1 MENVITDIQAQ
12 KRNRNRVNIF
22 LDGQYA
28 FSLDRMAAAWL
39 TVGRQLSVE
48 DISRLQEKDEFQ
60 VALNRALHFLSYRAR
75 SNQEMQTYLQKKGY
89 DTGLID
95 RVIAKLTEERLID
108 DLDFA
113 QNWVDN
119 RERFRPRSQSL
130 MRLELRQKGVAESEI
145 EQALQISD
153 LDDFALAMKAG
164 KKLSRRYQL
173 LDKPE
178 YDRKLAASLQRR
190 GFSYSVVRECLPLL
204 WKEKSEP

>member
-1 MENVITDIQAQ
+1 MENVITNIQAQ

-22 LDGQYA
+22 LDDQYA

-60 VALNRALHFLSYRAR
+60 TALNRALHFLSYRAR
-75 SNQEMQTYLQKKGY
+75 SRQEMQTYLQNKGY
-89 DTGLID
+89 ETGLID

-130 MRLELRQKGVAESEI
+130 MRLELHQKGVAESEI

>member
-178 YDRKLAASLQRR
+178 YDRKLAAALQRR

>member
-60 VALNRALHFLSYRAR
+60 TALNRALHFLSYRAR
-75 SNQEMQTYLQKKGY
+75 SRQEMQTYLQNKGY
-89 DTGLID
+89 ETGLID

>member
-89 DTGLID
+89 DSGLID

-178 YDRKLAASLQRR
+178 YDRKLAAALQRR
-190 GFSYSVVRECLPLL
+190 GFTYSVVRECLPLL

>member
-48 DISRLQEKDEFQ
+48 DISRLEEKDEFQ

>member
-75 SNQEMQTYLQKKGY
+75 SNQEMQTYLQNKGY
-89 DTGLID
+89 ETGLID

-178 YDRKLAASLQRR
+178 YDRKLAAALQRR

>member
-12 KRNRNRVNIF
+12 KRNRNRLNIF

-39 TVGRQLSVE
+39 TVGRQLNVE
-48 DISRLQEKDEFQ
+48 EVSRLQEKDEFQ
-60 VALNRALHFLSYRAR
+60 TALNRALHYLSYRAR
-75 SNQEMQTYLQKKGY
+75 SNQEMQTYLRQKGF

-95 RVIAKLTEERLID
+95 RVIARLIEERLID

-113 QNWVDN
+113 QAWLDN

-145 EQALQISD
+145 EQAMQTAA

-178 YDRKLAASLQRR
+178 YDRKLAAALQRR
-190 GFSYSVVRECLPLL
+190 GFSYAVVRECLPLL

>member
-60 VALNRALHFLSYRAR
+60 TALNRALHFLSYRAR
-75 SNQEMQTYLQKKGY
+75 SRQEMQTYLQNKGY
-89 DTGLID
+89 ETGLID

-178 YDRKLAASLQRR
+178 YDRKLAAALQRR

>member
-12 KRNRNRVNIF
+12 KRNRNRLNIF

-39 TVGRQLSVE
+39 TVGRQLNVE
-48 DISRLQEKDEFQ
+48 EVSRLQEKDEFQ
-60 VALNRALHFLSYRAR
+60 TALNRALHYLSYRAR
-75 SNQEMQTYLQKKGY
+75 SNQEMQTYLRQKGF

-95 RVIAKLTEERLID
+95 RVIARLIEERLID

-113 QNWVDN
+113 QAWLDN

-145 EQALQISD
+145 EQAMQTTA

-178 YDRKLAASLQRR
+178 YDRKLAAALQRR
-190 GFSYSVVRECLPLL
+190 GFSYAVVRECLPLL

>member
-39 TVGRQLSVE
+39 TVGRRLNVE
-48 DISRLQEKDEFQ
+48 EVSRLQEKDEFQ
-60 VALNRALHFLSYRAR
+60 TALNRALHYLSYRAR
-75 SNQEMQTYLQKKGY
+75 SNQEMQTYLRQKGF

-95 RVIAKLTEERLID
+95 RVIARLIEERLID

-113 QNWVDN
+113 QAWLDN

-130 MRLELRQKGVAESEI
+130 MRLELRQKGVAEPEI
-145 EQALQISD
+145 EQAMQTAA

-178 YDRKLAASLQRR
+178 YDRKLAAALQRR
-190 GFSYSVVRECLPLL
+190 GFSYAVVRECLPLL

>member
-130 MRLELRQKGVAESEI
+130 MRLELHQKGVAESEI

-178 YDRKLAASLQRR
+178 YDRKLAAALQRR

>member
-39 TVGRQLSVE
+39 TVGRQLNVE
-48 DISRLQEKDEFQ
+48 EVSRLQEKDEFQ
-60 VALNRALHFLSYRAR
+60 TALNRALHYLSYRAR
-75 SNQEMQTYLQKKGY
+75 SNQEMQTYLRQKGF

-95 RVIAKLTEERLID
+95 RVIARLIEERLID

-113 QNWVDN
+113 QAWLDN

-130 MRLELRQKGVAESEI
+130 MRLELRQKGVAEPEI
-145 EQALQISD
+145 EQAMQTAA

-178 YDRKLAASLQRR
+178 YDRKLAAALQRR
-190 GFSYSVVRECLPLL
+190 GFSYAVVRECLPLL

>member
-60 VALNRALHFLSYRAR
+60 TALNRALHFLSYRAR
-75 SNQEMQTYLQKKGY
+75 SRQEMQTYLQNKGY
-89 DTGLID
+89 ETGLID

-178 YDRKLAASLQRR
+178 YDRKLAAALQRR
-190 GFSYSVVRECLPLL
+190 GFTYSVVRECLPLL

>member
-12 KRNRNRVNIF
+12 KRNRNRLNIF

-39 TVGRQLSVE
+39 TVGRRLNVE
-48 DISRLQEKDEFQ
+48 EVSRLQEKDEFQ
-60 VALNRALHFLSYRAR
+60 TALNRALHYLSYRAR
-75 SNQEMQTYLQKKGY
+75 SNQEMQTYLRQKGF

-95 RVIAKLTEERLID
+95 RVIARLIEERLID

-113 QNWVDN
+113 QAWLDN

-130 MRLELRQKGVAESEI
+130 MRLELRQKGVAEPEI
-145 EQALQISD
+145 EQAMQTAA

-178 YDRKLAASLQRR
+178 YDRKLAAALQRR
-190 GFSYSVVRECLPLL
+190 GFSYAVVRECLPLL

>member
-12 KRNRNRVNIF
+12 KRNRNRLNIF

-39 TVGRQLSVE
+39 TVGRQLNVE
-48 DISRLQEKDEFQ
+48 EVSRLQEKDEFQ
-60 VALNRALHFLSYRAR
+60 TALNRALHYLSYRAR
-75 SNQEMQTYLQKKGY
+75 SNQEMQTYLRQKGF

-95 RVIAKLTEERLID
+95 RVIARLIEERLID

-113 QNWVDN
+113 QAWLDN

-145 EQALQISD
+145 EQSMQTAA

-178 YDRKLAASLQRR
+178 YDRKLAAALQRR
-190 GFSYSVVRECLPLL
+190 GFSYAVVRECLPLL

>member
-60 VALNRALHFLSYRAR
+60 TALNRALHFLSYRAR
-75 SNQEMQTYLQKKGY
+75 ARQEMQTYLQNKGY
-89 DTGLID
+89 ETGLID

-130 MRLELRQKGVAESEI
+130 MRLELHQKGVAESEI

>member
-39 TVGRQLSVE
+39 TVGRQFSVE

-60 VALNRALHFLSYRAR
+60 TALNRALHFLSYRAR
-75 SNQEMQTYLQKKGY
+75 SRQEMQTYLQNKGY
-89 DTGLID
+89 ETGLID

-178 YDRKLAASLQRR
+178 YDRKLAAALQRR
-190 GFSYSVVRECLPLL
+190 GFTYSVVRECLPLL